1 MTFPDYTAAQPETHA
16 QPETQKESSNR
27 LNSRL
32 NWLRA
37 GVLGANDGIVSV
49 SALILGVIA
58 TGVGHGAILA
68 AGIAATV
75 AGAISMA
82 LGEFVSVSAQR
93 DSERMVM
100 ERERLELLHTP
111 EEERHEIAKILS
123 DYGMSEETAL
133 RAATEIGH
141 NDPFPAHLRIEYG
154 IDAQDLT
161 SPWHAAFSSAAAFT
175 LGAILPLLMVVIA
188 PQGNSTVGV
197 IAVSSIT
204 IIALAVTGYLSAAI
218 AGTSRMRSVLRLVL
232 GGTIGLAL
240 TYVAGALF
248 GGVV

>member
-1 MTFPDYTAAQPETHA
+1 MTFPDFTAAQPEGQA
-16 QPETQKESSNR
+16 QPETHKESSNR

-123 DYGMSEETAL
+123 DYECQRKSLCAPPPKLGTMT
-133 RAATEIGH
+133 R
-141 NDPFPAHLRIEYG
+141 
-154 IDAQDLT
+154 
-161 SPWHAAFSSAAAFT
+161 SPRTCASNMA
-175 LGAILPLLMVVIA
+175 
-188 PQGNSTVGV
+188 STPK
-197 IAVSSIT
+197 T
-204 IIALAVTGYLSAAI
+204 
-218 AGTSRMRSVLRLVL
+218 
-232 GGTIGLAL
+232 
-240 TYVAGALF
+240 
-248 GGVV
+248 

>member
-1 MTFPDYTAAQPETHA
+1 MTFPDFTAAQPEGQA
-16 QPETQKESSNR
+16 QPETHKESSNR

-68 AGIAATV
+68 SGIAATV

-218 AGTSRMRSVLRLVL
+218 AGTSRMRSVLRLVI
-232 GGTIGLAL
+232 GGTLGLAL

>member
-1 MTFPDYTAAQPETHA
+1 MTFPDYTAAQPETQT
-16 QPETQKESSNR
+16 QPETHKESSNR

-161 SPWHAAFSSAAAFT
+161 SPWHAALSSAAAFT

-188 PQGNSTVGV
+188 PQGNSTVGI

-218 AGTSRMRSVLRLVL
+218 AGTSRMRSVLRLVI
-232 GGTIGLAL
+232 GGTLGLAL

-248 GGVV
+248 GGIV